1 MERTEFNKMLLRI
14 QLLEERV
21 AYLESKGVQS
31 QSQYDI
37 DEVRNNI
44 IITDNHLS
52 QILQSSMEEQIILI
66 IVELNKK
73 TPFMKMTKELCMYK
87 GGWVRMDDSDLK
99 LFIETIEH
107 KILLLHSKRVR
118 DAETH
123 FENNK
128 IIYGLNLLGRFK
140 KIKNKLIDN
149 I

>member
-1 MERTEFNKMLLRI
+1 
-14 QLLEERV
+14 
-21 AYLESKGVQS
+21 
-31 QSQYDI
+31 
-37 DEVRNNI
+37 
-44 IITDNHLS
+44 
-52 QILQSSMEEQIILI
+52 MEEQIILI

>member
-1 MERTEFNKMLLRI
+1 MLFLFYTTLFFLDN
-14 QLLEERV
+14 QGSGV
-21 AYLESKGVQS
+21 SKPSV
-31 QSQYDI
+31 
-37 DEVRNNI
+37 
-44 IITDNHLS
+44 
-52 QILQSSMEEQIILI
+52 
-66 IVELNKK
+66 
-73 TPFMKMTKELCMYK
+73 
-87 GGWVRMDDSDLK
+87 DSDLK